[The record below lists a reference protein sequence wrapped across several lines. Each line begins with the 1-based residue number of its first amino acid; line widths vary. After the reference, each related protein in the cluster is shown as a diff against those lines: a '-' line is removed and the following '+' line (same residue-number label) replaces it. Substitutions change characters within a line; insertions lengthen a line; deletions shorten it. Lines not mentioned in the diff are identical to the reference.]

1 MQSYHDFLPPQE
13 PVPAVDLPPVL
24 SREGPFDA
32 STEPA
37 ATSDHPL
44 ISAGLTRCP
53 YHMTSY
59 CEEDIAGVE
68 ATFSIQVHHPRFLES
83 VGAPELACL
92 LGHQPAEWFQVK
104 DHRDTLYAVL
114 QLQRDTGL
122 MSSNMMVLQQYAIAL
137 HRMSTESPPPS
148 VRSGVLPFLSGG
160 RSCAGAQH
168 VSGVNSDGGDRPLA
182 SSGWP
187 GRSRVGYYT
196 PGRGLPGLSHV
207 KTPLPLNV
215 SPMMNPVQECL
226 MI

>member
-32 STEPA
+32 STELA

-68 ATFSIQVHHPRFLES
+68 ATFSIQVHHPPFLES

-92 LGHQPAEWFQVK
+92 LVI
-104 DHRDTLYAVL
+104 R
-114 QLQRDTGL
+114 R
-122 MSSNMMVLQQYAIAL
+122 
-137 HRMSTESPPPS
+137 
-148 VRSGVLPFLSGG
+148 LSGFKLRTIVTPYSLCCNCRG
-160 RSCAGAQH
+160 
-168 VSGVNSDGGDRPLA
+168 
-182 SSGWP
+182 
-187 GRSRVGYYT
+187 T
-196 PGRGLPGLSHV
+196 PG
-207 KTPLPLNV
+207 
-215 SPMMNPVQECL
+215 
-226 MI
+226 